1 MQSAHGARLRGC
13 LGPWRLRPLPH
24 PHPRTQPLG
33 HRHHQS
39 HRYCHPHGPA
49 AGGRAGF
56 SLIELLITL
65 AVLAVLASI
74 TVPVAQVQM
83 QRQKEQALRSALRE
97 IREAIDAYKKAGD
110 DGRIARDASSSGY
123 PATLDLLAQGVEDR
137 RDPARRKLYFL
148 RRVPADPFDPD
159 ASNSPAGTWALRS
172 FASDAAS
179 PAPGDD
185 VYDVASRSAVIGL
198 NGVAVARW

>member
-1 MQSAHGARLRGC
+1 M
-13 LGPWRLRPLPH
+13 
-24 PHPRTQPLG
+24 
-33 HRHHQS
+33 
-39 HRYCHPHGPA
+39 
-49 AGGRAGF
+49 
-56 SLIELLITL
+56 IELLITL

-159 ASNSPAGTWALRS
+159 GGNSPAATWALRS